1 MRSIC
6 ALCMNIA
13 FISFLGFCVENLWLA
28 ITKGYMDNRN
38 MLFPFLFGYGLTV
51 AAIYL
56 VFGTPRNLVVL
67 GKEITV
73 ANENTEILL
82 YSLIVMTVISLGEII
97 LGKTVEKICHIRWW
111 DYSRLPFHITQ
122 YTSLF
127 TSVGF
132 TFMIVLF
139 MDKVFV
145 PMYEWHLSW
154 NRLCLTVVAIATTL
168 LMLIDFIHSA
178 YHMFANKSIMTKWKF
193 DFSHTRLFQKTHRTA
208 NTMKR

>member
-38 MLFPFLFGYGLTV
+38 MLFPFLFGYGLAV

-97 LGKTVEKICHIRWW
+97 LGKTVEKICHIRWEE
-111 DYSRLPFHITQ
+111 YS
-122 YTSLF
+122 
-127 TSVGF
+127 
-132 TFMIVLF
+132 
-139 MDKVFV
+139 
-145 PMYEWHLSW
+145 
-154 NRLCLTVVAIATTL
+154 
-168 LMLIDFIHSA
+168 
-178 YHMFANKSIMTKWKF
+178 
-193 DFSHTRLFQKTHRTA
+193 
-208 NTMKR
+208 

>member
-73 ANENTEILL
+73 PNENTEILL

-97 LGKTVEKICHIRWW
+97 LGKTVEK
-111 DYSRLPFHITQ
+111 
-122 YTSLF
+122 
-127 TSVGF
+127 SVILGGGIIHACRF
-132 TFMIVLF
+132 ILRNTPV
-139 MDKVFV
+139 
-145 PMYEWHLSW
+145 
-154 NRLCLTVVAIATTL
+154 CLRV
-168 LMLIDFIHSA
+168 
-178 YHMFANKSIMTKWKF
+178 
-193 DFSHTRLFQKTHRTA
+193 
-208 NTMKR
+208 